1 LVRAE
6 DDDRRSRFREI
17 RDSYINID
25 DPDTWQSEGLVV
37 CSTKI
42 KKAIKLLEE
51 GKQFAEIGD
60 CRWSLFILSARW
72 GDEEKAKREGSAWLK
87 QMVKMGD
94 VVADQSRAQVKR
106 PRTALDWGMY
116 DDDGSGVS
124 YTDPFTRTQLTE

>member
-1 LVRAE
+1 MK
-6 DDDRRSRFREI
+6 DDDRRSRYREI
-17 RDSYINID
+17 RDLYINID

-51 GKQFAEIGD
+51 GKQYEEIAS

-72 GDEEKAKREGSAWLK
+72 GDEEKAKREGSAWLR
-87 QMVKMGD
+87 QMAKMGD
-94 VVADQSRAQVKR
+94 VVADQFRAQVKR
-106 PRTALDWGMY
+106 PRSALDWGMY

-124 YTDPFTRTQLTE
+124 HTVLLPHAQLTK

>member
-42 KKAIKLLEE
+42 KKGIKLLEE
-51 GKQFAEIGD
+51 GKQFEEIGN

-72 GDEEKAKREGSAWLK
+72 GDEEKAKREGSAWLR
-87 QMVKMGD
+87 QTAKMGD
-94 VVADQSRAQVKR
+94 VVADQVRAQVKR

-124 YTDPFTRTQLTE
+124 YV

>member
-17 RDSYINID
+17 RDSYVNID

-42 KKAIKLLEE
+42 KKGIKLLEE
-51 GKQFAEIGD
+51 GKQFEEIGN

-87 QMVKMGD
+87 QMAKMGD
-94 VVADQSRAQVKR
+94 VVTDQVRAQVKR

-124 YTDPFTRTQLTE
+124 YV